1 MPWQPDGN
9 FLRTNNQ
16 FTGDTVWEQ
25 DQQAAIK
32 IIASRHDYHDED
44 LAVGIEN
51 CLNLDGYN
59 KMRADLDMNNNTII
73 NLQGGTLATEG
84 SWIPQ
89 LVNPVTGGNNSTMA
103 ASPDNAGWY
112 SRSGRLVIIYARIN
126 WTSTNSQGDIGIA
139 IDGMPFTID
148 EPFAGAHLGM
158 YASSFLAGEGMA
170 VSGIGTQPPGIEVNL
185 TAGGSVFM
193 FQPEAQ
199 VQGVVPIPAGENY
212 DPLNP
217 ANQTAGVYIHLRS
230 YFGTN
235 NSPPAAGSVAD
246 AQFPY
251 YYDIIE
257 QTGRFGF
264 QMSYFTN
271 DP

>member
-44 LAVGIEN
+44 LAIGIEN

-84 SWIPQ
+84 AWTPQ
-89 LVNPVTGGNNSTMA
+89 LVNPVSGGNNSTMA

-112 SRSGRLVIIYARIN
+112 SRSGRLVIIYARIA
-126 WTSTNSQGDIGIA
+126 WTSTNSQGDIGVA
-139 IDGMPFTID
+139 VSGMPFTID

-158 YASSFLAGEGMA
+158 YASSFLAGSGMA
-170 VSGIGTQPPGIEVNL
+170 VSGIGAENPPASGEYN
-185 TAGGSVFM
+185 
-193 FQPEAQ
+193 PEAV
-199 VQGVVPIPAGENY
+199 VQGIVPIPQGENY
-212 DPLNP
+212 DPINP
-217 ANQTAGVYIHLRS
+217 ANQTAGLYIHLRS

-235 NSPPAAGSVAD
+235 NTALNGYGDV
-246 AQFPY
+246 QYPY

-257 QTGRFGF
+257 QAGVFGF

-271 DP
+271 DA